1 MAVCICMAIAYVGA
15 GGQQTSIPDGY
26 FSSIS
31 KYEIE
36 LLISDV
42 AKSNPKVLEYLAN
55 DPDAKKS
62 QIESLKQLLAFAS
75 QAQRDGLVKEP
86 TNRQEL
92 ENIRNE
98 VVAVNYD
105 RELNKGRPAKGAFG
119 YITEK
124 QVAAFW
130 AVKPARENEFEA
142 FLKAKIDILNAD
154 DPDRKV
160 KEITADEKEQAR
172 DVFAK
177 IRIYSSEF
185 DARQKAGS
193 LPKEFIDK
201 AGLQV
206 RLQQA
211 QFLARLVS
219 EKMSSEINATDDDIS
234 KYIAEHPELDP
245 KTKRAKAQTILDRAK
260 AGEDF
265 AALADE
271 NSEDPGNVGSN
282 GKKSGGIYRDIPK
295 GQMVEPFEKAALAVK
310 AGEIYP
316 EIVET
321 DFGFHIIKL
330 ERKGTSNDP
339 SNRGA
344 EVYDARHILIST
356 SVANPLAPNLQ
367 AKPLK
372 DFVREKI
379 ELDLQVR
386 YVDRLVAEHKIQV
399 PDDFTVPGPSTVAE
413 AKKPAKKKVVSSK
426 RPVKKKRK

>member
-1 MAVCICMAIAYVGA
+1 MPVCIFTAVAYVGA

-36 LLISDV
+36 LLISDI
-42 AKSNPKVLEYLAN
+42 AKSNPKAVERLAN
-55 DPDAKKS
+55 PEAKKA

-75 QAQRDGLVKEP
+75 HAQHDGLTKEP

-105 RELNKGRPAKGAFG
+105 RELNKNRPTKPAFG
-119 YITEK
+119 YITDD

-130 AVKPARENEFEA
+130 AGKPARENEFEA
-142 FLKAKIDILNAD
+142 FLKSKLDVMNAGD
-154 DPDRKV
+154 TDKKKTD
-160 KEITADEKEQAR
+160 ITAEEREQAR

-185 DARQKAGS
+185 DAKQKAGS
-193 LPKEFIDK
+193 LPKVFVEK

-219 EKMSSEINATDDDIS
+219 EKMSSEINATDADIS

-282 GKKSGGIYRDIPK
+282 GKKSGGIYRDISK

-310 AGEIYP
+310 VGEVYP

-321 DFGFHIIKL
+321 DFGFHVIKL
-330 ERKGTSNDP
+330 EKKGISSDP

-356 SVANPLAPNLQ
+356 SIANPLNPN
-367 AKPLK
+367 ARSKPIK
-372 DFVREKI
+372 EYVREEI
-379 ELDLQVR
+379 ESEREQR

-413 AKKPAKKKVVSSK
+413 VKKPAKKKAVSSK